1 MTTETET
8 TIKTEIPAAEL
19 PTAAPATAEELSKVK
34 QAAQALVDALQGLA
48 EAKLQSATDLTEE
61 AHHSIDRAV
70 QTLRSKT
77 DQSLQVATHQLEDI
91 RTRHQKC
98 FLESASRSGDIAT
111 TVS

>member
-1 MTTETET
+1 MTTEIET

-19 PTAAPATAEELSKVK
+19 PTAAPATADELSQVK
-34 QAAQALVDALQGLA
+34 QATQALVDALQGLA

-91 RTRHQKC
+91 DARLIKAAKAAWAELTAP
-98 FLESASRSGDIAT
+98 SSDS
-111 TVS
+111 